1 MGRTNR
7 RPQIQSGPLST
18 SSSGYELVYLART
31 GSPSECND
39 LKSTTPPKF
48 NVQRQMSSN
57 YVEMA
62 PNSNMC
68 YENVVTTIDETYDIP
83 RELGGT
89 KAYENVNL
97 NLSVGADSD
106 GLQSPAHGSTPSSP
120 SKIHQPPTPD
130 HPPPPAHLAEQ
141 SIHLR
146 IRPLSEVCYISIHRF
161 LLFFDLG
168 FFSLIFLKTDH
179 QFYCSFN
186 ICIRVFK
193 VIIRQQ
199 SMMS

>member
-1 MGRTNR
+1 MGRTGR
-7 RPQIQSGPLST
+7 RATIQPGPLST

-31 GSPSECND
+31 GSPSECSD
-39 LKSTTPPKF
+39 SKSSTPPKF

-68 YENVVTTIDETYDIP
+68 YENVVKATDETYDIP
-83 RELGGT
+83 RELGGS

-97 NLSVGADSD
+97 NLSVGAVSERP
-106 GLQSPAHGSTPSSP
+106 QSPIHGSTPSSP
-120 SKIHQPPTPD
+120 SNIHQPPTPD

-146 IRPLSEVCYISIHRF
+146 IRPFSEVSYNSILSTDHNFF
-161 LLFFDLG
+161 LLFVHS
-168 FFSLIFLKTDH
+168 FFLFLFIYLFFLLFHLFTIAWVA
-179 QFYCSFN
+179 C
-186 ICIRVFK
+186 
-193 VIIRQQ
+193 
-199 SMMS
+199 